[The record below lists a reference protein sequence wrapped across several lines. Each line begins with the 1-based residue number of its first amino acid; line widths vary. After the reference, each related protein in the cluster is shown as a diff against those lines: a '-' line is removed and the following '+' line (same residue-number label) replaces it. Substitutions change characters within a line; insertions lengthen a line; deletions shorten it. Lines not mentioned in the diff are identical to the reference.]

1 MSIKLEKR
9 RYLLAAIANALQTAS
24 ESISLVRDAADE
36 KEPFEKSLDYL
47 WTTVGELKRSTADN
61 TAEAYQ
67 DATVWLSDIIGF
79 ITDVMIDAEVVRS
92 VDACIVNILDSECLE
107 VLRLIREFRRSADK
121 TDDQAVFLTVN
132 QLLALLATDNCQ
144 IDFYDSTHQIEEM
157 LTERDLREGKN
168 KFNWMDAKVEYFS
181 IVGVD
186 DINLCC
192 LLKEADV

>member
-1 MSIKLEKR
+1 MSIKLEKS

-47 WTTVGELKRSTADN
+47 RTAVGELKRRAANSTTD
-61 TAEAYQ
+61 AYKVS
-67 DATVWLSDIIGF
+67 VWLLDVIEFVADIM
-79 ITDVMIDAEVVRS
+79 VDAEVVRS
-92 VDACIVNILDSECLE
+92 IDACIVNILDSECIE
-107 VLRLIREFRRSADK
+107 VLRLIREFRRSVDK
-121 TDDQAVFLTVN
+121 IDGQTVFLTVN

-157 LTERDLREGKN
+157 LTERGLREGKN

-186 DINLCC
+186 DINICC
-192 LLKEADV
+192 LLKEAEV

>member
-1 MSIKLEKR
+1 MNIKLEKR

-47 WTTVGELKRSTADN
+47 WTAVGELKRHAADN
-61 TAEAYQ
+61 TAEANQ
-67 DATVWLSDIIGF
+67 AATVWLLDVIGF

-92 VDACIVNILDSECLE
+92 VDACIVNILDSECIE
-107 VLRLIREFRRSADK
+107 VLRLIREFRRSVEVTEA
-121 TDDQAVFLTVN
+121 FLTVN
-132 QLLALLATDNCQ
+132 QLLSLLATDNCQ

-157 LTERDLREGKN
+157 LTERNLREGKN

-186 DINLCC
+186 DINICC
-192 LLKEADV
+192 LLKEAEV

>member
-47 WTTVGELKRSTADN
+47 WTAVGELKRRAADN
-61 TAEAYQ
+61 TTEAYQ
-67 DATVWLSDIIGF
+67 VATVWLLDVIGF

-92 VDACIVNILDSECLE
+92 VDACIVNILDSECIE
-107 VLRLIREFRRSADK
+107 VLRLIREFRHSGDV
-121 TDDQAVFLTVN
+121 TEVFLTVN
-132 QLLALLATDNCQ
+132 QLLSLLATDNCQ

-168 KFNWMDAKVEYFS
+168 KYNWMDAKVEYFN

-192 LLKEADV
+192 LLEEAEV